1 MTKVQL
7 SKDDRDFFQLV
18 ANVPAANP
26 FSQKRVDIDEEI
38 SGIHEA
44 ENRRQRVQYAA
55 EAIRKRLAILDAD
68 KMRQFQDF
76 DERDRELMKY
86 TYLFDVYHFCSDL
99 FDAFISKQEKSGD
112 TPLKVPFAPKAL
124 DTLRQRGFSEN
135 EVVQNFAF
143 FYQIRRAFYFIDRGL
158 IGKSSSMRNLR
169 MSLWNNI
176 FTCDAFGYER
186 YMWDKM
192 EDFSTLLIGPTG
204 SGKGAAAAA
213 IGKSGFIPYDPD
225 KQLFKASFTS
235 TFIPVNLSQFA
246 ESLLESE
253 LFGHTKGAFT
263 GAVSEHLGVLGLC
276 GAHGTI
282 LLDEIGEIS
291 IPVQV
296 KLLKVLEERVFYPVG
311 SHQPQ
316 RFGGRVIAATNQP
329 IEQLREKGK
338 FRDDFYYRLCS
349 DCIRVPSL
357 AERIQ
362 ENPEELNELVE
373 HFCSVITGAKDT
385 GIIGR
390 VMEVIEKKLGG
401 SGYCWPGN
409 VRELAQC
416 IRRVI
421 LKEDYEGQIP
431 ECGPQEKTFAQCIR
445 DGNLTADEL
454 LDGYCKILYEQYG
467 TYEKVAKLTALDRR
481 TVKKR
486 IQGTGNDTKK

>member
-1 MTKVQL
+1 MAKIQL
-7 SKDDRDFFQLV
+7 KNDDRDFFQLV

-26 FSQKRVDIDEEI
+26 FSRDRADIDEKI

-44 ENRRQRVQYAA
+44 EDRRQRVQHAA
-55 EAIRKRLAILDAD
+55 DAIRQRLAKLDD
-68 KMRQFQDF
+68 GGIRQFQDF
-76 DERDRELMKY
+76 DDRDRELMRY
-86 TYLFDVYHFCSDL
+86 TYLFDVYHSCSDL
-99 FDAFISKQEKSGD
+99 FDAFIPKQEQSGD
-112 TPLKVPFAPKAL
+112 IPLKVPFAPKAI
-124 DTLRQRGFSEN
+124 DTLRKRGFSEKAIL
-135 EVVQNFAF
+135 QDFAF

-158 IGKSSSMRNLR
+158 IGKSNSMRQLR
-169 MSLWNNI
+169 MALWNNI
-176 FTCDAFGYER
+176 FTCDAFGYEQ

-225 KQLFKASFTS
+225 KQQFKASFTS

-263 GAVSEHLGVLGLC
+263 GAVTEHQGVLGLC
-276 GAHGTI
+276 GPHGSI

-291 IPVQV
+291 IPIQV
-296 KLLKVLEERVFYPVG
+296 KLLKVLEERIFYPVG
-311 SHQPQ
+311 SHKPQ

-329 IEQLREKGK
+329 IEQLRKESK

-349 DCIRVPSL
+349 DCILVPSL
-357 AERIQ
+357 AERIH
-362 ENPEELNELVE
+362 ENPEELTELVE
-373 HFCSVITGAKDT
+373 HFCDVISGEKNTRLT
-385 GIIGR
+385 ER
-390 VMEVIEKKLGG
+390 VLDVIDKKLGG
-401 SGYCWPGN
+401 QQYGWPGN

-421 LKEDYEGQIP
+421 LKRDYEGQIP
-431 ECGPQEKTFAQCIR
+431 QSGNQQEDLANRINN
-445 DGNLTADEL
+445 GILTADEL
-454 LDGYCKILYEQYG
+454 LDRYCKILYDRHG

-486 IQGTGNDTKK
+486 ISNANNM